1 MDWFDFP
8 YYWRLVLAS
17 NRKFP
22 KGENLQFDWDDAL
35 YDI

>member
-1 MDWFDFP
+1 
-8 YYWRLVLAS
+8 LAS